1 MEKLDSASVI
11 LVQNMKETVILTM
24 NVSMA
29 FGVALKIVQIILVIT
44 LKWIVVMFQ
53 LSYLVQIIQDH
64 TKLSMII
71 LG

>member
-1 MEKLDSASVI
+1 MEKLDSAGVI
-11 LVQNMKETVILTM
+11 LVQNMKDTVILTM

-53 LSYLVQIIQDH
+53 LSFLVQIIQDH
-64 TKLSMII
+64 MNSMII

>member
-44 LKWIVVMFQ
+44 LKLIVVMFQ